1 MSLSKQSRLGTIS
14 LPVPEAFGVTP
25 NDLPFSTQGIYN
37 QRNLKTQR
45 HGTITN
51 GQNGYPRFVL
61 AAGKTV
67 IIPSDVRSAPDW
79 EPSHDA
85 EGESYS

>member
-1 MSLSKQSRLGTIS
+1 MELSPMDKMVIPGL
-14 LPVPEAFGVTP
+14 
-25 NDLPFSTQGIYN
+25 FSPQE
-37 QRNLKTQR
+37 
-45 HGTITN
+45 
-51 GQNGYPRFVL
+51 
-61 AAGKTV
+61 KTV